1 MKYVKPSQDAN
12 EDFVV
17 ARDQLSLADI
27 SVVSGASEAG
37 MLIIGT
43 DQPVPD
49 ELLQALGL
57 SELREG

>member
-27 SVVSGASEAG
+27 FVVSGAFEAG